1 MSEPMTRWQDQPS
14 LIKAVTSLIQE
25 LPVPDWFKVSQPLEL
40 ELGCGDGSFLKKYAA
55 AHPETNFIGVERLKG
70 RLNKLDRAGRRG
82 EMKNLALL
90 RFEAAYLMRY
100 LLPAG
105 GFRAIHV
112 YFPDPWPKK
121 RHRRHR
127 LINPEFTELATR
139 LLGPDGRV
147 YLRTDDVDYFEQMLE
162 VFDGA
167 EAFAA
172 VEAPTDLTDIR
183 TDFETCFNDQ
193 GIPTNYATY
202 RLTA

>member
-1 MSEPMTRWQDQPS
+1 MSESVTRWQDQPS
-14 LIKAVTSLIQE
+14 LIKPVTSLIE
-25 LPVPDWFKVSQPLEL
+25 ALPVAEWFAASQPLEL
-40 ELGCGDGSFLKKYAA
+40 ELGCGDGSFLKHYAA
-55 AHPETNFIGVERLKG
+55 AHPERNFIGVERLKG

-82 EMKNLALL
+82 GMENLALL
-90 RFEAAYLMRY
+90 RFEASYLMRY

-139 LLGPDGRV
+139 LLSPAGLV
-147 YLRTDDVDYFEQMLE
+147 ILRTDDLDYYDQMLE
-162 VFDGA
+162 VFGEAKAFQPA
-167 EAFAA
+167 EAPS
-172 VEAPTDLTDIR
+172 EQTQIR
-183 TDFETCFNDQ
+183 TDFETQFNDQ

-202 RLTA
+202 RLST